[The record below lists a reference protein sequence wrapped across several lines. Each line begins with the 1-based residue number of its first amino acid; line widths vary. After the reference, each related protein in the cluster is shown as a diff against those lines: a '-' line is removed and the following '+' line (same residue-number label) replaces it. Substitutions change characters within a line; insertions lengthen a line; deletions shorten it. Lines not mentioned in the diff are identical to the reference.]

1 MFEVLLVMTRS
12 YDELKKNIV
21 TYVHA
26 QVNYPTKLGC
36 SILKRF
42 LDLVETRF
50 FVSRQK
56 KNKRKSS
63 MKKTFVFLE
72 HFPIVYY
79 CWSS

>member
-1 MFEVLLVMTRS
+1 MKIKLKQIMFEVLLVMTRS

-42 LDLVETRF
+42 LDLV
-50 FVSRQK
+50 
-56 KNKRKSS
+56 
-63 MKKTFVFLE
+63 
-72 HFPIVYY
+72 
-79 CWSS
+79 